1 MDDATIR
8 KSISETNFFHHSSYV
23 YLSQGSLDNPSA
35 VARDGINFLSRCKAL
50 APVEFERRYKGTP
63 FYWIGCA
70 AFLANDFETAAF
82 LFDASASEDM
92 REVREG
98 VHPEGRIT
106 PALRFLRAEGDQPDQ
121 AAQALTRH
129 LQRQLQASI
138 DDYNSRPGCSHIPL
152 TLAYIQTAFLQ
163 HTLALRQD
171 TTLLTAFISFF
182 LEWHHRS
189 GLAELG
195 IQAGS
200 AEPFILHLF
209 KGCVLFESLLR
220 TKVSKPSGDTLGLL
234 LQSLAKDLGILSTS
248 PARMGQI
255 GVVKARNTDFLTV
268 VSLARTSDRSIATTI
283 ALTEL
288 TRNKQGH
295 RLDWKICFDRAT
307 FDALAGCVATSL
319 LHAIACLYR

>member
-1 MDDATIR
+1 MDDAAIR
-8 KSISETNFFHHSSYV
+8 KSIREDNFFHHSPHL
-23 YLSQGSLDNPSA
+23 YLSHGTTSLDNPSA
-35 VARDGINFLSRCKAL
+35 VVRDGINFLHRCKAL
-50 APVEFERRYKGTP
+50 EPVEFERRYKGTP

-82 LFDASASEDM
+82 LFDAAASEDM

-121 AAQALTRH
+121 AAQALTQH
-129 LQRQLQASI
+129 LQRQLQAAI
-138 DDYNSRPGCSHIPL
+138 DDYNNRPGRSHIPL
-152 TLAYIQTAFLQ
+152 KLSDIQTVFLQ
-163 HTLALRQD
+163 HTPQQD

-189 GLAELG
+189 ELAELG

-220 TKVSKPSGDTLGLL
+220 TKVAKPTGDTLGLL
-234 LQSLAKDLGILSTS
+234 LQSLARDLGILSTS
-248 PARMGQI
+248 SARMGQI

-268 VSLARTSDRSIATTI
+268 VSLAQSNGRSIATAI

-288 TRNKQGH
+288 TRNKLGH

-307 FDALAGCVATSL
+307 FDTLAGCVATSL
-319 LHAIACLYR
+319 LHTIACLYR